1 MGSPI
6 LKQKLDKLLLE
17 DRIELVESFV
27 ISKFTQKQQR
37 IITQCLIEVY
47 TENGI
52 DDDDELLDIFTNED
66 IEAKVLIENSKIVQ
80 PIYKLRKQI
89 SAESL
94 GLVAKKKQQNIFREV
109 DYTLLQLLIIQASP
123 ETLIYFLQHIQILCS
138 NAKNKRIL
146 IAGGF

>member
-1 MGSPI
+1 

-27 ISKFTQKQQR
+27 ISKFTHKQQR

-66 IEAKVLIENSKIVQ
+66 IEAKILIENSKIVQ
-80 PIYKLRKQI
+80 PIYKLRK
-89 SAESL
+89 
-94 GLVAKKKQQNIFREV
+94 
-109 DYTLLQLLIIQASP
+109 
-123 ETLIYFLQHIQILCS
+123 
-138 NAKNKRIL
+138 
-146 IAGGF
+146 